1 MHNPGANLA
10 MKALQAG
17 FQDSQSRKRMSVQ
30 AGAGAAAPER
40 RRSSRKAGLQQI
52 RMTDEPPS
60 DVTRQVS
67 GGRGRGKGRGRGRCG
82 VIRQG
87 TQDNPTLTLTHP

>member
-30 AGAGAAAPER
+30 AGAGGAAPER
-40 RRSSRKAGLQQI
+40 RWSSKKAGLQQI

-67 GGRGRGKGRGRGRCG
+67 
-82 VIRQG
+82 
-87 TQDNPTLTLTHP
+87 